1 MKRKRQKKARN
12 STIIFIVSLFLFAG
26 VYPMTAQV
34 FGGEKGEAE
43 TYRYDPTGKP
53 DPFMPFIKQAPKTQ
67 QAKRVIEKGE
77 NGEAVMKSVFLPPLQ
92 RVDIGLFRL
101 VGIGEGGGTR
111 IAMVEGADGKFFVL
125 QRGSRIGLNEGKVT
139 QILPDQIIIVEK
151 IKDAFGKSESNR
163 VILRLQRGEDEGEL

>member
-1 MKRKRQKKARN
+1 
-12 STIIFIVSLFLFAG
+12 
-26 VYPMTAQV
+26 MTAQV

-67 QAKRVIEKGE
+67 PAKRVIEKGK
-77 NGEAVMKSVFLPPLQ
+77 NGEAVMKPVFLPPLQ
-92 RVDIGLFRL
+92 RVDIELFRL
-101 VGIGEGGGTR
+101 VGIGEGGGNR